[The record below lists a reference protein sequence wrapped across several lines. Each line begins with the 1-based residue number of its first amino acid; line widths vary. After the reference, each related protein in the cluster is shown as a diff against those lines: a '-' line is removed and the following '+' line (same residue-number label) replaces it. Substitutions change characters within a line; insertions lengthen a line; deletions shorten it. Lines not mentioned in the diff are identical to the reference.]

1 MEKYWSDHKMLT
13 HSNLDINLND
23 MYQYKLKSL
32 FNSRVPPINDKIM
45 AFTEWDNNMEKNL
58 SLNIKNNTPLIS
70 SEWNDLF
77 YSDKLNEVFLKKN
90 NTNYYLFFNFL
101 KVLPSIFIINKNI
114 YYKNKNLYISY
125 FINQLKI
132 KFNFK
137 MEENINE
144 SELKSELFNYLI
156 YELGAGNRYDKL
168 FRIKNNQL
176 FFNLEGDNHIEVKSL
191 INLTHSILMET
202 VDDKNT
208 KYIETIKIFYLA
220 TVDFLLNSNDGY
232 HLPYNDIYI
241 DYTNPNTFI
250 DNYLKNKDDV
260 FKVLV
265 GCMNEGQSKCNIFI
279 SEIIYMN
286 YIYYVLRGN
295 PSKILDLEEYCNKTK
310 ISFLKIINRIINRRF
325 YVNMKSFK
333 GINLGMYLSRLS
345 P

>member
-1 MEKYWSDHKMLT
+1 MLPP
-13 HSNLDINLND
+13 SNLDINLND
-23 MYQYKLKSL
+23 IYQYKLKSL

-45 AFTEWDNNMEKNL
+45 AFTEWNNNMEKDL
-58 SLNIKNNTPLIS
+58 SLNIKNNNPLIS
-70 SEWNDLF
+70 SEWSDLF
-77 YSDKLNEVFLKKN
+77 YSDKLNEVFFKKN

-101 KVLPSIFIINKNI
+101 KVLPSIFRINKNI

-176 FFNLEGDNHIEVKSL
+176 FFNLEGDDYIEVKSL

-208 KYIETIKIFYLA
+208 KYI
-220 TVDFLLNSNDGY
+220 
-232 HLPYNDIYI
+232 
-241 DYTNPNTFI
+241 
-250 DNYLKNKDDV
+250 
-260 FKVLV
+260 
-265 GCMNEGQSKCNIFI
+265 
-279 SEIIYMN
+279 
-286 YIYYVLRGN
+286 
-295 PSKILDLEEYCNKTK
+295 
-310 ISFLKIINRIINRRF
+310 
-325 YVNMKSFK
+325 
-333 GINLGMYLSRLS
+333 
-345 P
+345 